1 MPNIKYVLAAVLG
14 LFISIQSAEAIQ
26 VSSMFKVADKK
37 SEGVFTVTNT
47 DSKKIFLNIG
57 IYELTMVD
65 GEIVKTAYTRDNIDQ
80 WKLTVRPARTVINP
94 GFEKDFKVSLN
105 CLPDCASDIDRVFQL
120 AVVPTPYFD
129 ESVRAEQAVQMAV
142 GFAPLFI
149 VPGKADKLNYSTRYV
164 DNKLVVYN
172 KGKTFLN
179 ISVNNCE
186 GKLNDTC
193 RKSIKVLAGRRFEM
207 ELKPEMNKGKLNL
220 EVRTTGN
227 KLKDTRVVIREVN
240 NEKS

>member
-1 MPNIKYVLAAVLG
+1 MPNIKYILAAVLG
-14 LFISIQSAEAIQ
+14 LFISIQPAEAIQ
-26 VSSMFKVADKK
+26 INSMFRVADSN

-57 IYELTMVD
+57 INELTMVD
-65 GEIVKTAYTRDNIDQ
+65 GEIVKTPYTRNNVDE

-94 GFEKDFKVSLN
+94 GFEKDFKLSLN
-105 CLPDCASDIDRVFQL
+105 CLPDCASDTDRVFQL
-120 AVVPTPYFD
+120 AVIPTPYFD
-129 ESVRAEQAVQMAV
+129 EAERADQVVQMAV

-149 VPGKADKLNYSTRYV
+149 VPGKADKLNYSTRYI

-179 ISVNNCE
+179 INVNACE
-186 GKLNDTC
+186 GKANDIC
-193 RKSIKVLAGRRFEM
+193 SKNIKVLAGRRFEF
-207 ELKPEMNKGKLNL
+207 ELKPEMNKGRLNL
-220 EVRTTGN
+220 KVRTTGN
-227 KLKDTRVVIREVN
+227 KLKDTRVVIKEAN

>member
-14 LFISIQSAEAIQ
+14 LFISIQPAQAIRID
-26 VSSMFKVADKK
+26 SMFRVADVNN
-37 SEGVFTVTNT
+37 EGVFTVTNT

-65 GEIVKTAYTRDNIDQ
+65 GEIVKTAYTRDNIDK
-80 WKLTVRPARTVINP
+80 WKLTVRPARTMINP

-105 CLPDCASDIDRVFQL
+105 CLPDCASDTDRVFQL

-129 ESVRAEQAVQMAV
+129 EGERPEKAVQMAI

-149 VPGKADKLNYSTRYV
+149 VLGKADKLNYSTRYI

-172 KGKTFLN
+172 KGKTFLD
-179 ISVNNCE
+179 ISVNACT
-186 GKLNDTC
+186 GKANDTC
-193 RKSIKVLAGRRFEM
+193 SKDIKVLAGRRFEL
-207 ELKPEMNKGKLNL
+207 ELKPEMNKGRLNL
-220 EVRTTGN
+220 KVRTTGN

>member
-26 VSSMFKVADKK
+26 VSSMFKVADKN

-47 DSKKIFLNIG
+47 EDKKIFLNIG
-57 IYELTMVD
+57 IYELTMAD
-65 GEIVKTAYTRDNIDQ
+65 GEIVKTAYTRDNLDQ

-94 GFEKDFKVSLN
+94 GFEKDFKLSLN
-105 CLPDCASDIDRVFQL
+105 CLPDCASDTDRVFQL

-129 ESVRAEQAVQMAV
+129 EAERAEQAVQMAV

-149 VPGKADKLNYSTRYV
+149 VPGKADKLNYSTRYI

-186 GKLNDTC
+186 GELNDIC
-193 RKSIKVLAGRRFEM
+193 RKNIKVLAGRRFEM
-207 ELKPEMNKGKLNL
+207 KLKPEMNKGKLNL

-227 KLKDTRVVIREVN
+227 KLTDTRVVIREVN